1 MASVATALYVNALSF
16 CLLLG
21 CHHISA
27 QNVTAAPIK
36 RGGGWGW
43 KAVDVSGELKAMP
56 VQWWY
61 NWCELQAELPHCS
74 THLVLM
80 KTLIS

>member
-1 MASVATALYVNALSF
+1 MLFVATAQYVSACFF
-16 CLLLG
+16 CLLLT
-21 CHHISA
+21 CQQIAA
-27 QNVTAAPIK
+27 QNVTTAPIK

-61 NWCELQAELPHCS
+61 NWYGLQTELPQCS
-74 THLVLM
+74 IDLVLV
-80 KTLIS
+80 KTPIS